1 MATAVNVTNR
11 SPERYLSA
19 KCRASVEIASDLASP
34 VSILK
39 NLPGVALSATG
50 ILNGAVVLLELGLA
64 MPDKGLQPI
73 EIMFRRLGNLIRG
86 FFGLFIKGLERK
98 NPEALL
104 EVEKEN
110 LREQI
115 GKYNKS
121 LAAHAGM
128 CERLIS
134 QVRKLEEEEQELRAK
149 TAAHLKAGNKKTA
162 GQYALRLQ
170 TVAREHEENSK
181 QLEAAEAT
189 YKELVAA
196 RDVSVKAAR
205 DKIAS
210 LERSLDETKMKSAM
224 ADLNEMAAGMIG
236 EIGDSGDT
244 LNRLQ
249 ELIEEE
255 RDKAAGRARVAKDS
269 IDTSEIQVKAAE
281 QDALEEMALAD
292 FAAEMGM
299 AIEDES
305 DSSETK
311 PASKTKTMGPEE
323 SESESA

>member
-1 MATAVNVTNR
+1 M
-11 SPERYLSA
+11 
-19 KCRASVEIASDLASP
+19 
-34 VSILK
+34 
-39 NLPGVALSATG
+39 
-50 ILNGAVVLLELGLA
+50 VLLELGLA
-64 MPDKGLQPI
+64 MPDKEPSTI
-73 EIMFRRLGNLIRG
+73 DIMFKRIGNLIRG

-134 QVRKLEEEEQELRAK
+134 QVKKLEGEEQELRAK
-149 TAAHLKAGNKKTA
+149 AAAHLKAGNKKSA

-170 TVAREHEENSK
+170 TVVRELDENRA
-181 QLEAAEAT
+181 QLEAAEET
-189 YKELVAA
+189 YKELVTA

-210 LERSLDETKMKSAM
+210 LERSLDETKMKTAM
-224 ADLNEMAAGMIG
+224 AELNEMASGMIG

-269 IDTSEIQVKAAE
+269 IDTADIKVQAAE

-299 AIEDES
+299 AVEGDS

-311 PASKTKTMGPEE
+311 PTTTTKTMGPEQGE
-323 SESESA
+323 SESN